1 MGENDHDLEA
11 FATEVLDRVYEMS
24 LEAADIAANLESVA
38 KFSELQRQLFGELE
52 ELAERMRQNLEEIE
66 VEGANA
72 KEAANGV
79 LLGVESSKPTMQT
92 AVSQISELISHVQST
107 TNKLGELERELE
119 SVTGVTS
126 QIGDVAK
133 QTNLLALNASIEA
146 ARAGDAGKGFAVV
159 ATEVKALAKQS
170 AESSDEIE
178 HSLGDLVTVVS
189 DIIDGSADMRSTAE
203 ETTQDIDSINSVM
216 TGFESSMTSV
226 VGQVQSIT
234 ESTTTNT
241 NVTKDVIVKI
251 GNLARGVESTTKDLI
266 SADDRVVRLI
276 ESGEALLNYVVECGI
291 PTVETP
297 IIESVKVRA
306 SDLSHRFSKDVA
318 DGKITMNDLFSLEVT
333 ERPGTNPTQY
343 DCPGTHYLD
352 SLRAA
357 FLDSALV
364 DESIVYCTLIRP
376 DGFTPT
382 HNTKY
387 CAAPVGDPRQDD
399 AYCRNGRFFPD
410 RAGLACGRNT
420 KPIHV
425 HTYRRT
431 VGDHVYL
438 LREFSA
444 PIFVNG
450 DHWGGVRF
458 GKTAGEIQLET
469 KSQDVMESDDDV
481 ELF

>member
-1 MGENDHDLEA
+1 MGENEHDLKA

-52 ELAERMRQNLEEIE
+52 ELADRMRRNLEEIE
-66 VEGANA
+66 VEGAHA

-79 LLGVESSKPTMQT
+79 LQGVESSKPTMQT
-92 AVSQISELISHVQST
+92 AVSQISDLITHVQST

-146 ARAGDAGKGFAVV
+146 ARAGDAGRGFAVV
-159 ATEVKALAKQS
+159 ATEVKALARQS
-170 AESSDEIE
+170 ADSSDRIE

-189 DIIDGSADMRSTAE
+189 DIIDGSSDMRNTAE
-203 ETTQDIDSINSVM
+203 DTTQDIDSINSVM

-234 ESTTTNT
+234 EATTTNT

-266 SADDRVVRLI
+266 NADDRVVRLI

-291 PTVETP
+291 PTMETP
-297 IIESVKVRA
+297 IMESVKIRAERLSERFSEDVRA
-306 SDLSHRFSKDVA
+306 
-318 DGKITMNDLFSLEVT
+318 GKIAQSDLFSLEVT
-333 ERPGTNPTQY
+333 ARSGTDPVQY
-343 DCPGTHYLD
+343 NCPGTGYLD
-352 SLRAA
+352 GLRQE
-357 FLDSALV
+357 FLDSALI
-364 DESIVYCTLIRP
+364 DDSIIYCTLIRP

-387 CAAPVGDPRQDD
+387 CTPPTGNPKLDD
-399 AYCRNGRFFPD
+399 AQCRNGRFFAD

-431 VGDHVYL
+431 MGDKVYL

-450 DHWGGVRF
+450 EHWGGVRF

-469 KSQDVMESDDDV
+469 VSQDAMESNDDV